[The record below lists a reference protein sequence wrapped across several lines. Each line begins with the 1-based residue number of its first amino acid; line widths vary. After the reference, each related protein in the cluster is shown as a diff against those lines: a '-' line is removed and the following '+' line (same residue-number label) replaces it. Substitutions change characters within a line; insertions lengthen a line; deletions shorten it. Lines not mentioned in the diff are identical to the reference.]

1 MKIISHSILLGVLI
15 FITSCS
21 SSKSVDF
28 SIADLKLFDGDKVT
42 EHANINV
49 SRNFITAN
57 LCFYKPNLIEKWKQK
72 NW

>member
-1 MKIISHSILLGVLI
+1 MKIIGHYILLGVLI

-28 SIADLKLFDGDKVT
+28 SIADVKLFDGDKVT

-49 SRNFITAN
+49 SRNFRTAN
-57 LCFYKPNLIEKWKQK
+57 LSLYKPNLIDK
-72 NW
+72 